1 MSGSRLATVA
11 ERFREGDRT
20 FSAVAIV
27 AKAMAGPSLIVV
39 GVLLVLREMAFGGKL
54 TDAHVDLVTF
64 FLPKYCFLGDSLQAG
79 MVPGWDPHAMLG
91 APFAADPLSGWMQ
104 AAPMLLYGFLPCSLA
119 TQWIV
124 IVHPLLAGLGVYW
137 FLRAEGASR
146 VAATVGGLALSM
158 GTAAGVLVAALH
170 FAGIVAWTSVLLA
183 AAAQCFRSRTW
194 TTRIIWLAVTALAW
208 GQLAA
213 TSLSQGVMIGT
224 TALVIYGAFR
234 LTAEVHESRITAKGA
249 IVLAVL
255 LIVSLVA
262 VNLAY
267 LLPRLAYLPRTTL
280 GAGYTELA
288 QIESE
293 LTGAEFVDEP
303 RVGWALELVWP
314 AKLALSRGVFFG
326 SALLLTVGA
335 LWSRQ
340 HRRIAIALAL
350 YGSLMYVLSLRIT
363 AEAIASLAGD
373 FPFVDVYLH
382 RPARLAYGALV
393 ALAMLG
399 GMGVEAWLRAPTT
412 RARILMLVPGTL
424 LWIAL
429 PLALNQTA
437 SLVLMLAGSI
447 VAVTV
452 LVASKRWRLL
462 VVALPVVLAIQLG
475 VNALGDESVGP
486 RQPNLNLG
494 KGHQMAALRKPTI
507 DASRFLK
514 PTLVERMIVAGD
526 ARLLRLGPSALQQFA
541 RSQPRPF
548 PLGVEE
554 VQGYNSLQKLR
565 YWIFMRTYGKPGQ
578 VYNKSFFGDPPDFV
592 YDLLDIGWVT
602 NDSLARPPTG
612 DWEPVV
618 THARTTLYEREMS
631 TERASI
637 VTSWQV
643 AEPDSALQLLP
654 SEHANGSE
662 SIVLETD
669 PGITSSDSDAGDARV
684 SYEWIDSQEARIE
697 ATTRAPAMLLVR
709 NTYDR
714 HWEAEVDGRPSP
726 LLRADYLLQA
736 VPLPVGTHTV
746 VLRYRDPWIARG
758 VAGSLLTLTALG
770 TAAAIAW
777 FRRRRS

>member
-11 ERFREGDRT
+11 KRFREGGRT

-39 GVLLVLREMAFGGKL
+39 GVLSVLREMAFSGKL

-64 FLPKYCFLGDSLQAG
+64 FLPKYCFLGNSLQAG
-79 MVPGWDPHAMLG
+79 TVPGWDPHAMLG

-137 FLRAEGASR
+137 FLRAEGTSR
-146 VAATVGGLALSM
+146 VAATVGGLALSL

-194 TTRIIWLAVTALAW
+194 ATRIVLLAITALAW

-213 TSLSQGVMIGT
+213 ASLSQGVVIGT
-224 TALVIYGAFR
+224 TALVIYGSFR
-234 LTAEVHESRITAKGA
+234 LTAEVHESRMTAGGA
-249 IVLAVL
+249 VVLAVL
-255 LIVSLVA
+255 LIVSLFA

-288 QIESE
+288 QIKTE
-293 LTGAEFVDEP
+293 LTGAEFVNEP
-303 RVGWALELVWP
+303 RVGSALELVWP
-314 AKLALSRGVFFG
+314 AKLALSRGVYFG
-326 SALLLTVGA
+326 SALLLAAGA
-335 LWSRQ
+335 LWSRE

-350 YGSLMYVLSLRIT
+350 YGSLMYVLSLKIT
-363 AEAIASLAGD
+363 AEAIASLAAD

-382 RPARLAYGALV
+382 RPARMAYGALV

-412 RARILMLVPGTL
+412 RARILMAVPGTL

-429 PLALNQTA
+429 PLALNQTP
-437 SLVLMLAGSI
+437 SLTLMLAGSI
-447 VAVTV
+447 VALTL
-452 LVASKRWRLL
+452 LVASTRWRLV

-486 RQPNLNLG
+486 RRPKLNIG
-494 KGHQMAALRKPTI
+494 KGHQMTALGNPKV
-507 DASRFLK
+507 DASRFLR
-514 PTLVERMIVAGD
+514 PTMMQQMILAGD
-526 ARLLRLGPSALQQFA
+526 ARVLRLGPSELRRFS
-541 RSQPRPF
+541 RSEPRPF

-565 YWIFMRTYGKPGQ
+565 YWIFVRTYGKPRQ
-578 VYNKSFFGDPPDFV
+578 LYNKSFFQDPPDFV

-602 NDSLARPPTG
+602 SDSPVGPPTG

-618 THARTTLYEREMS
+618 THAGTTLYERGKS

-637 VTSWQV
+637 VTSWHV
-643 AEPDSALQLLP
+643 ADEPDSALQLLP
-654 SEHANGSE
+654 SEHVNGSE
-662 SIVLETD
+662 GIVLETD
-669 PGITSSDSDAGDARV
+669 PGITPSDSSAGDARV
-684 SYEWIDSQEARIE
+684 SYEWSDSQEARIE
-697 ATTRAPAMLLVR
+697 ATTRTPAMLLVR
-709 NTYDR
+709 NPYDR
-714 HWEAEVDGRPSP
+714 YWEAEVNGRPSP
-726 LLRADYLLQA
+726 LLRAGYLLQA

-758 VAGSLLTLTALG
+758 VAGSLLSLTALG
-770 TAAAIAW
+770 IAAAIAW
-777 FRRRRS
+777 FRRRS

>member
-1 MSGSRLATVA
+1 MAK
-11 ERFREGDRT
+11 RFREGDRT
-20 FSAVAIV
+20 FSAVVIV
-27 AKAMAGPSLIVV
+27 AKAMAGPLLIVV
-39 GVLLVLREMAFGGKL
+39 GSLSVLRDMAFSGKL
-54 TDAHVDLVTF
+54 TDSHIDLVTF
-64 FLPKYCFLGDSLQAG
+64 FLPKYCFLGNSLQAG
-79 MVPGWDPHAMLG
+79 TVPGWDPHAMLG

-104 AAPMLLYGFLPCSLA
+104 AGPMLLYGVLPCSVA

-137 FLRAEGASR
+137 FLRAEGTSR
-146 VAATVGGLALSM
+146 VSATVGGLALSM

-170 FAGIVAWTSVLLA
+170 FAGMVAWTSVLLA

-194 TTRIIWLAVTALAW
+194 TTRIVWLAVTALAW

-213 TSLSQGVMIGT
+213 ASLSQGVVIGT
-224 TALVIYGAFR
+224 TALVIYGSFR
-234 LTAEVHESRITAKGA
+234 LTAEVRESRMTAGGA
-249 IVLAVL
+249 IALAVL
-255 LIVSLVA
+255 LIVSLFA

-267 LLPRLAYLPRTTL
+267 LLPRIAYLPRTTL
-280 GAGYTELA
+280 GGGYTELA
-288 QIESE
+288 RLKSE
-293 LTGAEFVDEP
+293 LTGAEFVNEP
-303 RVGWALELVWP
+303 RVGLALEPVWP

-326 SALLLTVGA
+326 SAMLLTVGA

-363 AEAIASLAGD
+363 AEAIASLAAD
-373 FPFVDVYLH
+373 FPFVDIYLH
-382 RPARLAYGALV
+382 RPGRLAYGALV

-399 GMGVEAWLRAPTT
+399 GIGVEAWLRAPTT
-412 RARILMLVPGTL
+412 RARILMFVPGTL

-429 PLALNQTA
+429 PLALSPTP
-437 SLVLMLAGSI
+437 SFSLMLAGSI
-447 VAVTV
+447 VAMTL
-452 LVASKRWRLL
+452 LVASTRWRLV

-486 RQPNLNLG
+486 RKPNLNVG
-494 KGHQMAALRKPTI
+494 EGHQMGALRKTKI
-507 DASRFLK
+507 DASRFLR
-514 PTLVERMIVAGD
+514 PTMMERMIIAGN
-526 ARLLRLGPSALQQFA
+526 ARLLRLGPSALKRFA
-541 RSQPRPF
+541 RSAPRPF

-578 VYNKSFFGDPPDFV
+578 FYNKSFFQDPPGFV

-602 NDSLARPPTG
+602 NDSLARPPSR
-612 DWEPVV
+612 DSKPVV
-618 THARTTLYEREMS
+618 THAGTTLYEREVS
-631 TERASI
+631 TERTSI
-637 VTSWQV
+637 VTSWHV
-643 AEPDSALQLLP
+643 TDEPDRALQLLR
-654 SEHANGSE
+654 SERSAGPE
-662 SIVLETD
+662 SVVLETD
-669 PGITSSDSDAGDARV
+669 PGITPSDNDAGDSRV
-684 SYEWIDSQEARIE
+684 SYEWSNSQEARIE
-697 ATTRAPAMLLVR
+697 ATTRTPAMLLVR

-726 LLRADYLLQA
+726 VLRADYFLQA

-777 FRRRRS
+777 FRRRS